1 MKIKNIILISVLGI
15 ILVGTS
21 YFLVKRA
28 INNKANMNVFQAIPE
43 EADGV
48 MVVNLEA
55 FITLFFKNIGDVWE
69 MRDEFSGDNYS
80 EEFSQE
86 LQLSGI
92 NLTKKIVLFLT
103 DNQINVL
110 VPISNARKFEEYLL
124 NLDGSLLEEIGE
136 NQYYSSAIGGFVG
149 FNNNVCYIKQC
160 QTNENNKAKAD
171 WTSIQN
177 SENLKNKLSPE
188 LNRLAE
194 SKEHFSF
201 FMKEDE
207 MALRSPYFDHSPAN
221 ETFLTFEDGLI
232 KIKSTFSTSKPE
244 IKNPLIS
251 GGPSLAKSDYLNFH
265 LNIDPSVDLSYW
277 LSDLGEK
284 QLKRSIYQLGFEED
298 FINSWQGN
306 FNMAISGIET
316 AKDEV
321 ITYEYDDNFNKIEK
335 KSIEEIKRLGYQMSY
350 TGEQTELELRGLEI
364 FGIRNG
370 KFISDQNIQ
379 YFTSNGKKPET
390 SLDNSAAISL
400 DLDPGNLIQ
409 LAIDQGFLMASVLQ
423 NYTDLVQDIKL
434 IGQSK
439 DQTIESET
447 IIKMS
452 DSQKNSLIY
461 LISALQ

>member
-1 MKIKNIILISVLGI
+1 
-15 ILVGTS
+15 
-21 YFLVKRA
+21 
-28 INNKANMNVFQAIPE
+28 
-43 EADGV
+43 
-48 MVVNLEA
+48 VVR
-55 FITLFFKNIGDVWE
+55 F
-69 MRDEFSGDNYS
+69 
-80 EEFSQE
+80 
-86 LQLSGI
+86 
-92 NLTKKIVLFLT
+92 
-103 DNQINVL
+103 
-110 VPISNARKFEEYLL
+110 
-124 NLDGSLLEEIGE
+124 
-136 NQYYSSAIGGFVG
+136 
-149 FNNNVCYIKQC
+149 
-160 QTNENNKAKAD
+160 
-171 WTSIQN
+171 
-177 SENLKNKLSPE
+177 
-188 LNRLAE
+188 
-194 SKEHFSF
+194 
-201 FMKEDE
+201 
-207 MALRSPYFDHSPAN
+207 
-221 ETFLTFEDGLI
+221 
-232 KIKSTFSTSKPE
+232 
-244 IKNPLIS
+244 
-251 GGPSLAKSDYLNFH
+251 YLNFH